1 MVAPD
6 TSNARSARS
15 GAVSNHICEHGLFTG
30 VSCAVERGKAVRWS
44 SPRMPL
50 ILLLAACGTPPSTP
64 QPVDYHAQLDDLD
77 LVGEHF
83 GVELEEEPELEAFI
97 LEGLEMLAIWELDD
111 AYWAEETVGES
122 DTARAY
128 NKAAGAVDR
137 MVWEPD
143 QDGMFRGHPDPTVT
157 VGRWAHSTSHLH
169 PLNAT
174 MNLLNLLE
182 GREAAADAAEDAVDS
197 EVFVDD
203 EEARMLLTFYAMKL
217 RER

>member
-83 GVELEEEPELEAFI
+83 GVELEEEPRVEPYI

-111 AYWAEETVGES
+111 AYWADGTVGES

-128 NKAAGAVDR
+128 NKAANKIDD
-137 MVWEPD
+137 MVWEPE
-143 QDGMFRGHPDPTVT
+143 QDHMYIWWPGNTVT

-182 GREAAADAAEDAVDS
+182 GSEAAADAAEDAVDS
-197 EVFVDD
+197 ELFVDD
-203 EEARMLLTFYAMKL
+203 EEARMLLKFYAMKL

>member
-1 MVAPD
+1 MQWFL
-6 TSNARSARS
+6 SKR
-15 GAVSNHICEHGLFTG
+15 LFP
-30 VSCAVERGKAVRWS
+30 VVV
-44 SPRMPL
+44 
-50 ILLLAACGTPPSTP
+50 LAACGAPPPTP

-83 GVELEEEPELEAFI
+83 GVKLEEEPELEAFI
-97 LEGLEMLAIWELDD
+97 LEGLEMLAVWELDD

-128 NKAAGAVDR
+128 NKAAIKIDD
-137 MVWEPD
+137 MVWEPE
-143 QDGMFRGHPDPTVT
+143 QDHMFIGYPRYPEYPGYTVT
-157 VGRWAHSTSHLH
+157 VGRWAHSTSRLH